1 MLFVFH
7 EGDLVSFAFLVESGG
22 VLTSGK
28 ALDLPDCFY
37 DEFLHRVVLS
47 PSLIGSGYR
56 VGGAHAANVGRRR
69 RRSFWGRGGL
79 GGGGGGREGGCCS
92 YS

>member
-47 PSLIGSGYR
+47 LSLIGGGYR

-69 RRSFWGRGGL
+69 SFWGRGGL
-79 GGGGGGREGGCCS
+79 GGGGEGGGCS